1 YALSGIAFWVT
12 ESAGL
17 FYTLSLV
24 IYVASGT
31 VFPLTIFGDVLARL
45 FSLLPFSYTVFF
57 PVNALTG
64 KLTVL
69 EAAKG
74 IGVQWLWIVVLAA
87 LSRWVWQAGV
97 KRFVSVGG

>member
-1 YALSGIAFWVT
+1 MT

-31 VFPLTIFGDVLARL
+31 VFPLTIFGDALARL
-45 FSLLPFSYTVFF
+45 FIVLLFSYTVFF

-64 KLTVL
+64 KLTML

-74 IGVQWLWIVVLAA
+74 IGVQWLWIAVLAVV
-87 LSRWVWQAGV
+87 SRWV
-97 KRFVSVGG
+97 